1 MTTVNHQFTVQLP
14 AGWVDNSA
22 YLFSSPDHGGRRHT
36 IHLSIDRTP
45 RTTDVDLY
53 AQERIEMIRS
63 AFPQA
68 EVLKAET
75 TVLANRVRA
84 FELIYTLNQQ
94 SLRRQIFVMVHGQ
107 GYTFTGDFTPQ
118 ELNTVG
124 TYVRT
129 LAESLSVPGSV

>member
-22 YLFSSPDHGGRRHT
+22 YLFSSPEHGGRRQT
-36 IHLSIDRTP
+36 IHLSVDRTP
-45 RTTDVDLY
+45 RTTEVDLY

-68 EVLKAET
+68 EFLKAEAI
-75 TVLANRVRA
+75 VLNNRVRA

-94 SLRRQIFVMVHGQ
+94 SFRRQIFVMLRGQ

-118 ELNTVG
+118 EINTIG
-124 TYVRT
+124 TCVRA
-129 LAESLSVPGSV
+129 LADSLSVPGSA